1 MEVIGANV
9 IVKGTTNG
17 VITDLDGKFSLEAA
31 PGSIIEISYIGY
43 MTQEIPVTAQ
53 TSDLQITLKEDSQ
66 SLDEVVVVGY
76 GVQKKKLVTGAT
88 VEVKG
93 DEVAKRNT
101 ISPLS
106 ALQNQSPGVN
116 IVASSGQPGDG
127 FKVNIRGAGTNGDT
141 APIYVIDGVA
151 GGDINSLNPA
161 DIERIDVL
169 KDAAS
174 SAIYGA
180 RAANG
185 VILVTTKQG
194 KEGKVQVSYDGNI
207 GWQNVVKMPDMLTA
221 KEYMAVQDQLQR
233 RRIALQL
240 VTIPRRR
247 FTGILSKRFQP
258 GYELAGVT
266 SQQERDNHISLR
278 ERDRRFRAL
287 QVLYWRRL
295 SVSRRYFRWSG

>member
-1 MEVIGANV
+1 MAFQLGGIPQMLAAPSTSMEVMQQTKRITGTVKDATGMEVIGANV

-93 DEVAKRNT
+93 DESLNVIRQPTKRIT
-101 ISPLS
+101 E
-106 ALQNQSPGVN
+106 QSPGVN

-180 RAANG
+180 RRG
-185 VILVTTKQG
+185 EWCYL
-194 KEGKVQVSYDGNI
+194 
-207 GWQNVVKMPDMLTA
+207 
-221 KEYMAVQDQLQR
+221 
-233 RRIALQL
+233 
-240 VTIPRRR
+240 
-247 FTGILSKRFQP
+247 
-258 GYELAGVT
+258 GYHKT
-266 SQQERDNHISLR
+266 R
-278 ERDRRFRAL
+278 
-287 QVLYWRRL
+287 
-295 SVSRRYFRWSG
+295 

>member
-1 MEVIGANV
+1 MLLMVWPVAI
-9 IVKGTTNG
+9 
-17 VITDLDGKFSLEAA
+17 
-31 PGSIIEISYIGY
+31 SI
-43 MTQEIPVTAQ
+43 
-53 TSDLQITLKEDSQ
+53 
-66 SLDEVVVVGY
+66 
-76 GVQKKKLVTGAT
+76 
-88 VEVKG
+88 
-93 DEVAKRNT
+93 
-101 ISPLS
+101 
-106 ALQNQSPGVN
+106 
-116 IVASSGQPGDG
+116 
-127 FKVNIRGAGTNGDT
+127 
-141 APIYVIDGVA
+141 
-151 GGDINSLNPA
+151 LNPA

-194 KEGKVQVSYDGNI
+194 KEGKVQVSYDGKI

-221 KEYMAVQDQLQR
+221 KEYMAVQDQINFQR

-266 SQQERDNHISLR
+266 SQQERNNHISLR

-295 SVSRRYFRWSG
+295 SVSRRYFRWSVKSDYSRFTIRLNSEHILWKKQGSGYHKIR